1 MSVIKDLKMDFS
13 SIAWCPAKE
22 HASVMAMATMKNVT
36 PLESEFPK
44 SLSLYDWNL
53 ENVEE
58 SKKVAEARLP
68 SGICSLNWSRMTVSE
83 QPNAQGV
90 ISLGMSDGSVEFWI
104 PSFSA
109 ENGWTLEKVSV
120 YGVDKR
126 QFSSV
131 SVSSSAVQSMCSNCH
146 NEGKQM
152 CVGCND
158 GSVFLLELNDL
169 RNPEVV
175 ALTKPGMN
183 SEITQYAFCRL
194 STVVFPGTR
203 R

>member
-1 MSVIKDLKMDFS
+1 MMVVVFLFDLSKGVSDCCQHYLLLSRPLFRIETNSAIVSFAQFEVLMSVIKDLKLDFS

-58 SKKVAEARLP
+58 SKKVAEALLP
-68 SGICSLNWSRMTVSE
+68 SGICSLNWSCTTVPE
-83 QPNAQGV
+83 QANAQGL
-90 ISLGMSDGSVEFWI
+90 ISLGMDDGSVEFWI

-120 YGVDKR
+120 CRVDKR
-126 QFSSV
+126 
-131 SVSSSAVQSMCSNCH
+131 
-146 NEGKQM
+146 
-152 CVGCND
+152 
-158 GSVFLLELNDL
+158 
-169 RNPEVV
+169 
-175 ALTKPGMN
+175 
-183 SEITQYAFCRL
+183 
-194 STVVFPGTR
+194 
-203 R
+203 